1 MNQLRMPFDA
11 KIDAFDAKLVYIEV
25 EVDLK

>member
-1 MNQLRMPFDA
+1 MNLLRMPFDA
-11 KIDAFDAKLVYIEV
+11 KIDALDAKLVYNEA